1 MEKSENKNTDDTN
14 KSIAELK
21 KITNLEFIFV
31 ILTLLIVTFFIIKS
45 KNNTKL
51 LELTKNKFFILFN
64 ILLIFS
70 LYYILIVLD
79 NKYIKLKNA
88 IKQSFVAY
96 IIALYAYFDLLIA
109 PFILVFIISY
119 FFHIEV

>member
-31 ILTLLIVTFFIIKS
+31 ILTLLFVTFFIIKS

-70 LYYILIVLD
+70 LYVILIVLD

>member
-51 LELTKNKFFILFN
+51 LELTKINFLFY
-64 ILLIFS
+64 LI
-70 LYYILIVLD
+70 
-79 NKYIKLKNA
+79 
-88 IKQSFVAY
+88 
-96 IIALYAYFDLLIA
+96 YF
-109 PFILVFIISY
+109 
-119 FFHIEV
+119 

>member
-1 MEKSENKNTDDTN
+1 MDILKNIDVSN
-14 KSIAELK
+14 ESIGESK
-21 KITNLEFIFV
+21 KITNYEFIFV
-31 ILTLLIVTFFIIKS
+31 ILAIVIVSIYIIKLKN
-45 KNNTKL
+45 KNNKL
-51 LELTKNKFFILFN
+51 LEFTKNKFFVIFN
-64 ILLIFS
+64 ILLIFL
-70 LYYILIVLD
+70 LYYVLIVLD

-88 IKQSFVAY
+88 LKQSFIAY

>member
-1 MEKSENKNTDDTN
+1 MEKSENTDDTN

-31 ILTLLIVTFFIIKS
+31 ILTVLIVTFFIIKS